1 MARGKPKRQTNQR
14 RSATPPRQPR
24 AKTDQLAAEQ
34 VAALFADAQAELGPD
49 DVSDSTVVD
58 SEPDPIE
65 LAEQLRQAV
74 AVRRA
79 YQEASAR
86 LRRRETELEE
96 RAAKV
101 DESTLKLG
109 EWEARL
115 VNDRAALASR
125 IEAIDE
131 RDRRLLEDENA
142 LRARQERDKEEL
154 IADARAELS
163 AARSRFDAARR
174 ELDDELTRQ
183 RERLQEELARERAA
197 LDEDRAAVRAER
209 QRLRRWEG
217 ELQIREEDLQDVRE
231 LYDDRTKLAV
241 TAATEDMRLQAD
253 HLRRLYEAARDDA
266 ERQGRQIAEFERLR
280 RAMDDRDPDEVRDEI
295 DRLRADSAELK
306 RLRLTAPAEKELQ
319 LSALEEEARRLRD
332 RCVVYAADNERL
344 QRQLSAHQI
353 TATALERMAVG
364 KEALEAEVR
373 AYRDMI
379 EEEERKWQGLVARR
393 EGTSPLPMCTE
404 MDAIHADR
412 PSDLA
417 EDVPP
422 LPELV
427 SRVRA
432 LIRQQ
437 HHLFYEEVDL
447 RSFLAGLATSQLHL
461 LQGISGIGKT
471 QLPQRFAEAIGAG
484 SAVVSVGADWR
495 TPQDL
500 MGYYNAFER
509 RFYESEFTKALY
521 RAQCPA
527 FADQPYF
534 IVLDE
539 MNLSHPEQ
547 YFNDVLSA
555 LERDVN
561 RTATP
566 DLVLMSAAVSP
577 SPRLLRE
584 GRLLPVPRS
593 AFFVGT
599 ANHDE
604 TTVSFADKTYDRAH
618 VIELPTSPHPFDVPP
633 QEPLPPL
640 SFQALTH
647 AFNAAEAK
655 HRDAAADARTFLT
668 NQLAGRLADDFR
680 ISWGSRLNK
689 HIARYVP
696 VVVAA
701 GGTVGEATDHLI
713 ATKILRKLHGRYEI
727 RADELKKLRDDL
739 ESRWSRLPGSDM
751 PPMRSRSVIE
761 ALIRDLGQA

>member
-1 MARGKPKRQTNQR
+1 
-14 RSATPPRQPR
+14 
-24 AKTDQLAAEQ
+24 
-34 VAALFADAQAELGPD
+34 
-49 DVSDSTVVD
+49 
-58 SEPDPIE
+58 
-65 LAEQLRQAV
+65 
-74 AVRRA
+74 
-79 YQEASAR
+79 
-86 LRRRETELEE
+86 
-96 RAAKV
+96 
-101 DESTLKLG
+101 
-109 EWEARL
+109 
-115 VNDRAALASR
+115 
-125 IEAIDE
+125 
-131 RDRRLLEDENA
+131 
-142 LRARQERDKEEL
+142 
-154 IADARAELS
+154 
-163 AARSRFDAARR
+163 
-174 ELDDELTRQ
+174 
-183 RERLQEELARERAA
+183 
-197 LDEDRAAVRAER
+197 
-209 QRLRRWEG
+209 
-217 ELQIREEDLQDVRE
+217 
-231 LYDDRTKLAV
+231 
-241 TAATEDMRLQAD
+241 MRLQVD
-253 HLRRLYEAARDDA
+253 HLRQLYEAAREDA

-295 DRLRADSAELK
+295 DRLRADSTELK

-319 LSALEEEARRLRD
+319 LSALEEEARQLRD

-353 TATALERMAVG
+353 TATTLERMTVG

-412 PSDLA
+412 PSDLS

-437 HHLFYEEVDL
+437 HDLFYEEADL

-521 RAQCPA
+521 RAQCPT
-527 FADQPYF
+527 FADQPYV

-555 LERDVN
+555 LERDVS

-577 SPRLLRE
+577 PPRLLRE

-593 AFFVGT
+593 VFFVGT

-618 VIELPTSPHPFDVPP
+618 VIELPTSPHSFDVPP
-633 QEPLPPL
+633 QDPLPRL
-640 SFQALTH
+640 SFRALTRTFDT
-647 AFNAAEAK
+647 AVAK
-655 HRDAAADARTFLT
+655 HGGAAADARTFLT
-668 NQLAGRLADDFR
+668 NELASRLADDFR

-713 ATKILRKLHGRYEI
+713 ATKVLRKLRGRYEI
-727 RADELKKLRDDL
+727 RVDELKKLRDDL
-739 ESRWSRLPGSDM
+739 ESRWSSLPGSGM
-751 PPMRSRSVIE
+751 PPIRSRSVIE